1 MKITIINL
9 DSGNILSLN
18 NMIRYIGF
26 EPKISNN
33 INDINESNII
43 FLPGVGSFDRM
54 ISKLKCKSLYNYF
67 KDKENFSK
75 KILVG
80 ICVGMHILFNKSE
93 EGNERGLNL
102 LEGNVVKF
110 KGKDIRIPH
119 MGWNKLLT
127 KKFNQCDDKN
137 FYFAHSYYVDCNEEI
152 KIGETNYGI
161 SFPSI
166 VNKKNIFGIQFHPE
180 KSHKNG
186 MQLLSEIIS
195 SYK

>member
-33 INDINESNII
+33 INEINESDII

-54 ISKLKCKSLYNYF
+54 ISNLKYKSLYNYF

-102 LEGNVVKF
+102 LDGNVVKF
-110 KGKDIRIPH
+110 KGKNIRIPH